1 MNSIQMTGKT
11 VEDAIEI
18 AIRELDADPN
28 EVEIDVV
35 SRGKSGVFGIGSEPA
50 KVVVTRI
57 SQEVLTSED
66 VSDDSSLED
75 VSVSQGDVIEKGRET
90 INKLIELMG
99 IEVTSNLRRADN
111 EDGGGPLFEIEGDD
125 SGLLIG
131 RRGETLRS
139 LQFIIRMIAR
149 RHLDRPVDVYIDI
162 QGYRDRRYK
171 FVKNLAYRTAKKVI
185 QLNEPIELDPM
196 PPNERK
202 IIHQSLS
209 RDSRI
214 VTESKGKGNTRY
226 ITIFPT
232 R

>member
-66 VSDDSSLED
+66 VSDDSSLEN

-139 LQFIIRMIAR
+139 FQFLVRFLVGQSMGQR
-149 RHLDRPVDVYIDI
+149 TNVSLDVE
-162 QGYRDRRYK
+162 GYDDRRK
-171 FVKNLAYRTAKKVI
+171 QSLHNLAERVSQRVVKTGRS
-185 QLNEPIELDPM
+185 IELEPM
-196 PPNERK
+196 NARERRLVHMFLADDSGVFTESSGSGSDRK
-202 IIHQSLS
+202 I
-209 RDSRI
+209 
-214 VTESKGKGNTRY
+214 V
-226 ITIFPT
+226 IFPS
-232 R
+232 